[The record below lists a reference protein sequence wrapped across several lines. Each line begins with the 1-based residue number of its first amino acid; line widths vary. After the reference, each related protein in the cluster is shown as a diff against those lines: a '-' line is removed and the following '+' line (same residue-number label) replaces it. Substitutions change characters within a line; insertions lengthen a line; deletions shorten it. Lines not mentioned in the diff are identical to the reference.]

1 MTETRWSPEKPLV
14 INAICIVGIINSIQ
28 MINLILSPM
37 SRQLGSIYP
46 LYFALSVVLSLVF
59 IAGLWFLKRWAALA
73 YGALLICNQIVL
85 LLMGYW
91 SISTAL
97 IPTVIILL
105 MLKNLDRMSSL

>member
-1 MTETRWSPEKPLV
+1 MAEPRWNPEKPLV

-37 SRQLGSIYP
+37 SKQVGSIYP
-46 LYFALSVVLSLVF
+46 LYFALSVLLSLVC
-59 IAGLWFLKRWAALA
+59 IAGLWLLKRWAALA
-73 YGALLICNQIVL
+73 YGVLLFCNQIVL

-97 IPTVIILL
+97 IPTAIILL
-105 MLKNLDRMSSL
+105 MLKNLGRMS